1 MRQYKLLL
9 LYCKADGQHS
19 TKYALESL
27 YQFFLIFA
35 LLSPRDAERFV
46 WNRTVNNGG
55 GKGKNI
61 ALDLDQEHS
70 NNYLKQA
77 IKNLGPNFNERSIY
91 RIYHAEKGTRNLVQ
105 TMDRNLQ

>member
-35 LLSPRDAERFV
+35 LLSLRDAERFV

-55 GKGKNI
+55 EKGKNI

-70 NNYLKQA
+70 NNYMKQA
-77 IKNLGPNFNERSIY
+77 IKNLGPNFNERSVS
-91 RIYHAEKGTRNLVQ
+91 NLSC
-105 TMDRNLQ
+105 